1 MVNKLRR
8 AILAASML
16 LGLTSP
22 VFFFVA
28 FAQPGDAA
36 ALQSRID
43 ACPSS
48 GCALEIAPGE
58 YLLEQTVQIPT
69 RVELRGAGPASWF
82 HVGGDFC
89 GFAFVGSQASIRHIG
104 LDALQPQQAGGGI
117 CYQQADWNLAVSDI
131 LFGHNLAIGVDVA
144 PQQDHRGIFTL
155 RNLRWNGVLS
165 SGTAVRIGDG
175 VHHISD
181 ILVDGM
187 SGTADT
193 PADMGVWVDVL
204 PDTDTVDLHR
214 LTLIKGGHGVRVGF
228 GGAPAS
234 VTGFSLA
241 DSPAIESMRDY
252 SVSIFSAQNARLHNI
267 STAQSRGG
275 LAVYG
280 GVRGMVADLVTA
292 QYNQNDGV
300 TIFAGAQ
307 HVTLRDSMIGDNNI
321 SGGPFGFG
329 ISLGAGLSD
338 FKLLDNTIGNSV
350 LWGAGSI
357 RYCIFLPPGPSKN
370 YSIVGNSCKSPTNG
384 KIADGGTGAPKIVS
398 GNF

>member
-1 MVNKLRR
+1 MRRLVMGGALATVLALR
-8 AILAASML
+8 
-16 LGLTSP
+16 
-22 VFFFVA
+22 VFTA
-28 FAQPGDAA
+28 GGDAA
-36 ALQSRID
+36 ALQAQID
-43 ACPSS
+43 ACLPR
-48 GCALEIAPGE
+48 GCVVDIAPGE
-58 YLLEQTVQIPT
+58 YLLEQTVEIPT

-89 GFAFVGSQASIRHIG
+89 GFAFVGSQAAVRHIG

-155 RNLRWNGVLS
+155 RNLRWNGVLA

-181 ILVDGM
+181 ILIDGM

-193 PADMGVWVDVL
+193 PADMDVWVDVL

-214 LTLIKGGHGVRVGF
+214 LTLIKGGDGVRVGY
-228 GGAPAS
+228 GGAPAA
-234 VTGFSLA
+234 VTGFSLT
-241 DSPAIESMRDY
+241 DSPAIESMQDY
-252 SVSIFSAQNARLHNI
+252 GVSIFSAQNARLHNI
-267 STAQSRGG
+267 SVAQSRGG

-280 GVRGMVADLVTA
+280 GVRGLTA
-292 QYNQNDGV
+292 GSMTMHYNQNDGV

-307 HVTLRDSMIGDNNI
+307 HVTVQGSTIADNNI

-338 FKLLDNTIGNSV
+338 FKLLDNTIGNGV
-350 LWGAGSI
+350 LWGAGSM
-357 RYCIFLPPGPSKN
+357 RYCIFLPTGPSRN
-370 YSIVGNSCKSPTNG
+370 YAIQGNSCRAATNG
-384 KIADGGTGAPKIVS
+384 KIVDGGTGTPKVVT